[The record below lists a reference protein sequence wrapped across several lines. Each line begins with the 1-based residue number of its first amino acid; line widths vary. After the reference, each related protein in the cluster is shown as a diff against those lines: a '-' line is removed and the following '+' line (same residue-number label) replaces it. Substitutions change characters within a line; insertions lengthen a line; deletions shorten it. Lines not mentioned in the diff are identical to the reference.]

1 MKNILLNNVIR
12 KNLYKKNIYLK
23 NKFKINKLVSK
34 IFNEIDYKKNNFHSL
49 SKKFRLNFNARDVK
63 KYQKFKTVAIFGM
76 GGSILGAEAIYSFL
90 KHKVKKEFFFFNN
103 LNEDKIKEI
112 NNKKKIGKTLFIFI
126 SKSGNT
132 LETLTNINLIKGHKI
147 NSNNTIIITE
157 RNKAILNKLSVKHKI
172 YLVEHKNYIGGRYS
186 VLSEVGMLPAY
197 LMGLSVNMIRKN
209 IRKYFTIKKNI
220 LVDSTAKISQIYLS
234 KKINSIIFLNYSP
247 KLENFLYWYQQ
258 ILAESL
264 GKKGR
269 GLLPV
274 ISTAPKDHHSLLQL
288 YLDGPKDKL
297 FYIFSSDN
305 HNHIKVKNNLI
316 GSSYKIINNKSLNK
330 IVSAQKSSFITTLKR
345 KKIPYREFN
354 IKKTNEETIGEL
366 FAYFISE
373 TILIANLIGVNP
385 FNQPAVEE
393 VKILT
398 KKFLA

>member
-1 MKNILLNNVIR
+1 M
-12 KNLYKKNIYLK
+12 
-23 NKFKINKLVSK
+23 
-34 IFNEIDYKKNNFHSL
+34 
-49 SKKFRLNFNARDVK
+49 
-63 KYQKFKTVAIFGM
+63 
-76 GGSILGAEAIYSFL
+76 
-90 KHKVKKEFFFFNN
+90 
-103 LNEDKIKEI
+103 
-112 NNKKKIGKTLFIFI
+112 
-126 SKSGNT
+126 
-132 LETLTNINLIKGHKI
+132 
-147 NSNNTIIITE
+147 
-157 RNKAILNKLSVKHKI
+157 SVKHKI
-172 YLVEHKNYIGGRYS
+172 YLVEHKNHIGGRYS